1 MATEPLLPGEPS
13 RLGDYWL
20 AGRLGAGGQGVVYE
34 GYGPQGERVA
44 VKALHADYSAEHRRL
59 FFREVQAVRRVAQF
73 CTARVLAVGLESTPP
88 FIVSEYVAGPTLG
101 QAVEANGPFRAGE
114 LYRLAIGIATALT
127 AIHRAGVLHRDLKPA
142 NVLLGPDGPR
152 VIDFGVARTDDTSRS
167 TTGVKGTPRYMAPE
181 VFRGHKPTLAVDVWA
196 WGATVLFAATGR
208 PPFEGETMPQL
219 MHAVLNTRPDT
230 SVLPDVLRP
239 VVTAALA
246 KDPSLR
252 PTSQQLLMEL
262 LMATQDADLLEKGEQ
277 AAADVRPPVADAPTL
292 GERAESAYQGLDAA
306 AQAAVPPI
314 LLRMVSDGDELLR
327 PAARAEFSDGQ
338 APETAIEAVLSAFTQ
353 AGLLT
358 WDGRNFTI
366 TTAAL
371 LRAWPR
377 LRDWV
382 EAERAGLASHQ
393 ELASGARLWDSH
405 GRKKGDLFHGTRLD
419 RTLAWAAEGRRHLTV
434 NTAERAFLNAA
445 ARRRSTLRQAVLG
458 GLALLLAL
466 SLGAGS
472 LIFLQSR
479 TVARQRDAAIGR
491 QLVAQALQLRRT
503 DPVLARRLA
512 VAAASLAGDTSD
524 THNALLTVSSQWER
538 DIWPA
543 PGIDG
548 SWFPL
553 PARRTGP
560 QVFSKQNTIALVDP
574 DARRPGR
581 TITVPGAKLREVD
594 LTSDGG
600 RMLTRQQDGTLV
612 LWNVASGAPNIL
624 PYKLSYEQAD
634 EFWLSP
640 TGTKLVVGGKG
651 TIRVLETATGRELR
665 AVKVD
670 YERDGLALSPD
681 DRSMLVPVADG
692 KGKQRLAWWDL
703 TTGKEIDAPRMPR
716 GVPRGP
722 QKFTHTAFSPDGRF
736 AAIRLGEQLTVLN
749 ARTYEVRATL
759 ALPGQNR
766 QSAPEHLV
774 FSPNGEHLATAMTLW
789 STEPGFD
796 SRPHLRHRTD
806 VPCSN
811 TRFTGDGAG
820 LSCFD
825 SWRRFQTIDVTAF
838 VRPRRVADTYNR
850 SAISPDGSTLAA
862 GGISSDTLQVW
873 DTATG
878 ARREAI
884 KLPYKLGEPESP
896 TIFLSRNG
904 RSLGVLRKDGSVEIW
919 DVRARAKRLTLNPGP
934 PQAGST
940 PTPSFSPDGKAL
952 ATLAPGEKN
961 SVPTVLTFWDTASGR
976 SLGQART
983 TPQAAGHGGSETRI
997 VWSGDGR
1004 RVASAT
1010 ELGVVEFPS
1019 GKTAVPP
1026 GALPSTVTRSVQ
1038 ALSSDGTL
1046 ATVDQRALVFWKAGD
1061 LKQAGP
1067 PIWLPEGTGPNV
1079 AFSPDGRLAATADGQ
1094 GKIDIWDV
1102 AEKRRVGLPLTGH
1115 TYDSGSGTQTGSLA
1129 FSADG
1134 SRVHSVGQADGRLV
1148 THLIAP
1154 GLLKQTLCKAFGQLT
1169 EQEWRTH
1176 VPDLDHRK
1184 TC

>member
-34 GYGPQGERVA
+34 GYGPGGERVA
-44 VKALHADYSAEHRRL
+44 VKTLHADYSAEHRRL
-59 FFREVQAVRRVAQF
+59 FHREVQAVRRVAQF
-73 CTARVLAVGLESTPP
+73 CTARVLAVELESTPP
-88 FIVSEYVAGPTLG
+88 YIVSEYVAGPTLG
-101 QAVEANGPFRAGE
+101 QAVEANGPYRAGD

-167 TTGVKGTPRYMAPE
+167 ATGMKGTPRYMAPE
-181 VFRGHKPTLAVDVWA
+181 VFRGHTPTFAVDVWA

-208 PPFEGETMPQL
+208 PPFEGESMPQL
-219 MHAVLNTRPDT
+219 MHGVLNFEPDT

-239 VVTAALA
+239 VVSAALA
-246 KDPSLR
+246 KDPSSR
-252 PTSQQLLMEL
+252 PTSHQLLMEL
-262 LMATQDADLLEKGEQ
+262 LMATQDADLLQQGEQ

-292 GERAESAYQGLDAA
+292 GERAEAVFQSLDAA
-306 AQAAVPPI
+306 AQAAVPSI
-314 LLRMVSDGDELLR
+314 LLRMVSGGDDLLR
-327 PAARAEFSDGQ
+327 PAARAEFGDDRV
-338 APETAIEAVLSAFTQ
+338 PEAAIEAVLSSFTQ

-366 TTAAL
+366 ATAAL

-382 EAERAGLASHQ
+382 EAERAGLVVHQ
-393 ELASGARLWDSH
+393 ELASGVRLWESH
-405 GRKKGDLFHGTRLD
+405 GRKRSDLFHGTRLD

-445 ARRRSTLRQAVLG
+445 ARRRSTLRHAVLG
-458 GLALLLAL
+458 GLALLLAV

-512 VAAASLAGDTSD
+512 VAAAALAGDTPD
-524 THNALLTVSSQWER
+524 THNALLTVASQWER

-548 SWFPL
+548 SWFAL
-553 PARRTGP
+553 PPRRTGP
-560 QVFSKQNTIALVDP
+560 QVFSKQNTLALVDP

-581 TITVPGAKLREVD
+581 TITVPGAKLMEVD
-594 LTSDGG
+594 LTSDGR

-612 LWNVASGAPNIL
+612 MWDVASGAPAPL
-624 PYKLSYEQAD
+624 PYKLPYQQAD
-634 EFWLSP
+634 EFWLGP
-640 TGTKLVVGGKG
+640 TGTKLVAGGKG
-651 TIRVLETATGRELR
+651 KIRVLETATGKELR

-670 YERDGLALSPD
+670 YEADGLALSPD
-681 DRSMLVPVADG
+681 DRTMLVPVADG
-692 KGKQRLAWWDL
+692 NGKQRLAWWDL
-703 TTGKEIDAPRMPR
+703 TTGKEINAPRMPR
-716 GVPRGP
+716 GVPRKP
-722 QKFTHTAFSPDGRF
+722 RQLTHTAFSPDGRF
-736 AAIRLGEQLTVLN
+736 AATRFGEELLVLN
-749 ARTYEVRATL
+749 ARTYEVRTTL
-759 ALPGQNR
+759 ALPAQDRN
-766 QSAPEHLV
+766 SAPEALM
-774 FSPNGEHLATAMTLW
+774 FSPDGEHLATAMTLW
-789 STEPGFD
+789 STEIGT
-796 SRPHLRHRTD
+796 SARPYLRHRTD
-806 VPCSN
+806 VPCRN
-811 TRFTGDGAG
+811 TRFTGDGAS

-825 SWRRFQTIDVTAF
+825 SWRRFQTIDVAAF

-850 SAISPDGSTLAA
+850 SAISLDGSTLAA
-862 GGISSDTLQVW
+862 GGISSDTVQVW

-884 KLPYKLGEPESP
+884 KLPYKLGSPEDP
-896 TIFLSRNG
+896 TIFLSRDG

-934 PQAGST
+934 QADLM

-983 TPQAAGHGGSETRI
+983 TPQAAGHGGSDTRI

-1004 RVASAT
+1004 RVVSAT

-1019 GKTAVPP
+1019 GKTVVPP

-1038 ALSSDGTL
+1038 ALSADGTL

-1067 PIWLPEGTGPNV
+1067 PIWLPEGTAPNV

-1102 AEKRRVGLPLTGH
+1102 AGKRRVGLPLTGH
-1115 TYDSGSGTQTGSLA
+1115 TYDSGSSTQIGSLA

-1134 SRVHSVGQADGRLV
+1134 SRVHSVGRADGRLV

-1154 GLLKQTLCKAFGQLT
+1154 GLLKRDLCKASGQLT
-1169 EQEWRTH
+1169 EREWRTH
-1176 VPDLDHRK
+1176 VQDLDHRK